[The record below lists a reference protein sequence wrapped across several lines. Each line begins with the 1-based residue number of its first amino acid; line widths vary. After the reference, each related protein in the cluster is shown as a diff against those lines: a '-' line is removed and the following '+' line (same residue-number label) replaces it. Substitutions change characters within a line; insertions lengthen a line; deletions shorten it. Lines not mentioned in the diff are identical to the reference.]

1 MGKSKILYPMKKRGN
16 IKIDFWDILILF
28 GALAILTWALMKAFR
43 MIHTPAWVEMIPYFG
58 GAFSIIGGTYKLGK
72 IIRGIEETEQKV
84 DKLITIEKRFSKV
97 ETEHKLAMGGKLKIK
112 H

>member
-1 MGKSKILYPMKKRGN
+1 MSKSKVLYPMKKRGK

-28 GALAILTWALMKAFR
+28 GALAILIWALMKTLG
-43 MIHTPAWVEMIPYFG
+43 IINSPVWVEMIPYFG

-72 IIRGIEETEQKV
+72 IIKGIEETEQKV

-97 ETEHKLAMGGKLKIK
+97 ETEHNLALGGKLKIK